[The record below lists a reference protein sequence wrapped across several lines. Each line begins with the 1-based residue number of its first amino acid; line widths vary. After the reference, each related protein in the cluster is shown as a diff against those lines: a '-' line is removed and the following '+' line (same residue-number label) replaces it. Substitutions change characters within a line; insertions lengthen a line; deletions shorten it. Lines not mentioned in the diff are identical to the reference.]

1 MRFDRP
7 PLAQMAVTRLAATC
21 AALVVIASSMGASC
35 SPRLGSPFG
44 ISGPPAPAVLT
55 PTSTAADVVAAINAN
70 SSRIQTYQAPSASIS
85 MPESMGLPL
94 VSASIAVERPQRF
107 RMRATTAVTGPELDL
122 GSNDERFWIWAR
134 RNEPPAL
141 YTARHDQWATSP
153 LKSQAPIEPAWLI
166 DALGLVQLDPAAAY
180 VGPLPRGNGSIE
192 LRSQTPGG
200 VRVLIVDAQTAWVRE
215 QHVYDNAGALTASVV
230 ADQFRYEPAMQTS
243 LPERV
248 RVSVPAAGLN
258 MTITTGQ
265 IIVNAPVGD
274 GGQLWSLPQLGSY
287 PVVDLM
293 APGGVPTATNG
304 PWDLAG
310 TGSVY
315 GQPGPIA
322 TPYASAN
329 PVAASPVAASPVLA
343 TPVAAQPTATPLT
356 APMAAQPAAPIQPPS
371 SYLPQATAQ
380 VTPLTSPQ
388 QSGFVSLP
396 AGGRALD

>member
-1 MRFDRP
+1 MRTDRP
-7 PLAQMAVTRLAATC
+7 PLARLAATC
-21 AALVVIASSMGASC
+21 TAVVVIVSSMGASC

-44 ISGPPAPAVLT
+44 MSGPPAPAVLS

-153 LKSQAPIEPAWLI
+153 LKSQAPIEPAWLV
-166 DALGLVQLDPAAAY
+166 DALGLMQLDPAATY

-192 LRSQTPGG
+192 LRTQTSNG

-215 QHVYDNAGALTASVV
+215 QHAYDNAGALTASVV
-230 ADQFRYEPAMQTS
+230 ADQFRYDPATQTS

-248 RVSVPAAGLN
+248 RVNVPAAGLD
-258 MTITTGQ
+258 MTVNTGQ
-265 IIVNAPVGD
+265 FVVNAPVGD
-274 GGQLWSLPQLGSY
+274 GGQLWTLPQLGSY
-287 PVVDLM
+287 PVVDLT
-293 APGGVPTATNG
+293 APVGVPNATKG

-315 GQPGPIA
+315 GQPGSLA
-322 TPYASAN
+322 VPYAST
-329 PVAASPVAASPVLA
+329 
-343 TPVAAQPTATPLT
+343 TPVAAQPTASLPTTPI
-356 APMAAQPAAPIQPPS
+356 AAQPVAPVQPPS
-371 SYLPQATAQ
+371 GYLPHATAQ
-380 VTPLTSPQ
+380 VTPVTLPQ
-388 QSGFVSLP
+388 RSGFVGLP